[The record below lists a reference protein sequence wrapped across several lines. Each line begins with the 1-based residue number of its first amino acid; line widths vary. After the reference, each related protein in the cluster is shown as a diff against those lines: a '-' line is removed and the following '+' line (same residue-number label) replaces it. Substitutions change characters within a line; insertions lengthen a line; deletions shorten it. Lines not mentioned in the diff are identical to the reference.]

1 MNWTIIL
8 QCFDV
13 STSRGILE
21 HEWLTF
27 LNRAMIRPC
36 LCKTSATQWWKT
48 YFSRKTR
55 TLSYI
60 FDFYAWNSDL
70 QGHYFKIHLD
80 SVRKVLNVSWVESW
94 NSNTVQSHVWDLIF
108 DLNVYAIRFH
118 LKHVCLTEIKLCCK
132 RKYAMRTRKQIIT
145 VESNRWS
152 VRSWF
157 ERNTSI
163 LHWKGRH
170 FGGIVRFL
178 KWFQSCSPTVKV
190 PRAFTTAIMLRVDNE
205 SIQYVLEL

>member
-118 LKHVCLTEIKLCCK
+118 LKHVALLKLSCVV
-132 RKYAMRTRKQIIT
+132 R
-145 VESNRWS
+145 ESTLWELENRSLLWRVIGDQWDHDS
-152 VRSWF
+152 SATHLF
-157 ERNTSI
+157 YIERGVI
-163 LHWKGRH
+163 LGVLYDFWNDFKVARPL
-170 FGGIVRFL
+170 L
-178 KWFQSCSPTVKV
+178 KS
-190 PRAFTTAIMLRVDNE
+190 
-205 SIQYVLEL
+205 LEHLQQL